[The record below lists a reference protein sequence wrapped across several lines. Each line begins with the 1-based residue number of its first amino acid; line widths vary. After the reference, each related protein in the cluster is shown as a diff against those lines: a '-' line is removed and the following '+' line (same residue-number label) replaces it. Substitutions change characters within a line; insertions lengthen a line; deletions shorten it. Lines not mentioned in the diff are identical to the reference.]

1 MVEITTNSQ
10 ARPGQAS
17 LTERQIVL
25 RVQSTVEPLSRGI
38 VGCEFYPISV
48 YCGDLDRNVS
58 APRQAGITRSLVKQT
73 GPLDVED
80 QVRGVADASSLMP

>member
-38 VGCEFYPISV
+38 VGLDFYPISV

-58 APRQAGITRSLVKQT
+58 APRQAGIIRL
-73 GPLDVED
+73 L
-80 QVRGVADASSLMP
+80 